1 MGSLSGE
8 FVEGVISGV
17 RGSVLGVYRSS
28 GVLASKG
35 VVGISGVEVLTG
47 VPGSTVGVL
56 RSGTK
61 LLSSSVDSQFKV
73 IKVAIADVTRAGGG
87 VFGDSSTNAWF
98 TVVSVTLLVESGVF
112 ISPDVDSVAAV
123 VLCGLSLSHG
133 LKVLMYVDKEVSAGS
148 GFAAAK
154 EVDGVLVSEGNFR

>member
-1 MGSLSGE
+1 MSGE
-8 FVEGVISGV
+8 FVVGVISGV
-17 RGSVLGVYRSS
+17 RGSVLGVYRGS

-56 RSGTK
+56 RSGTE

-87 VFGDSSTNAWF
+87 VFGDSSIKAWF
-98 TVVSVTLLVESGVF
+98 TVVSVTLLVESGIF
-112 ISPDVDSVAAV
+112 FHLDLNHETAM
-123 VLCGLSLSHG
+123 LNKKG
-133 LKVLMYVDKEVSAGS
+133 
-148 GFAAAK
+148 
-154 EVDGVLVSEGNFR
+154 